1 VPSITEEDKS
11 VEPLQEQVDKIVSMR
26 EEHATWDEIADAV
39 GISAGKVTKIHMS
52 ASVKPK
58 DRIKGRT
65 DEDIAAAIVKARDE
79 DQLSWGQIMVRSGLP
94 ETRCRKIY
102 ENVTGNS
109 TRGNRI
115 GKGGRYPDGIVPPER
130 ASKGKEEA
138 AKKAAASK
146 AATAK
151 APAKKP
157 AAKKAP
163 VKSKLGAM
171 TTKDLAAHLMNK
183 SVTYKHGGSQ
193 LKVRVTDVLDIS
205 GTGDEAEVTV
215 QTADDNQA
223 ILFVSSILR
232 VATR

>member
-1 VPSITEEDKS
+1 MPSITEEDKS

-26 EEHATWDEIADAV
+26 EEHATWDEISEAV
-39 GISAGKVTKIHMS
+39 GISPGKVTKIHMS

-65 DEDIAAAIVKARDE
+65 EDDIAAAIVKARDE

-115 GKGGRYPDGIVPPER
+115 GKGGRYPDGVIPPER

-138 AKKAAASK
+138 AKKAPAK
-146 AATAK
+146 K
-151 APAKKP
+151 APAKKAP
-157 AAKKAP
+157 AKKAP
-163 VKSKLGAM
+163 AQSKLGAM

>member
-1 VPSITEEDKS
+1 MPSITEEDKS